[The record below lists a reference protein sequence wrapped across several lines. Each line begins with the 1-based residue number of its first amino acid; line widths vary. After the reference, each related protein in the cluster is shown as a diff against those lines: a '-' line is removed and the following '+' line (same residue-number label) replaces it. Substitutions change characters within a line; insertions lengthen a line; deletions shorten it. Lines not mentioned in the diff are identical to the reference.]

1 MDRINPPNEQFKI
14 GEYAGKLIQQTSKVH
29 LNLDQEFILT
39 TEDKVLICL
48 TQHLSRMERKKGWIA
63 PLGIF
68 LTILIVFQTTT
79 FQSFFVSAETWEAI
93 FIISGVISFSWL
105 IYAYWQSR
113 VSTSINEVVDHIKK
127 TALMQEEVKAGSVQ
141 ASAKFEEVA
150 INDLIIRMAHY
161 GSGDKT
167 KDVTNILISKITRG
181 KLEFFISNKNL
192 GGDPITGKHKKLE
205 VEFSHGGKV
214 QMKIVD
220 EGDTLILP

>member
-1 MDRINPPNEQFKI
+1 MDRINPPNEQAQI

-93 FIISGVISFSWL
+93 FIISGVISSGWL

-127 TALMQEEVKAGSVQ
+127 TALMQEKVKAGSVQ
-141 ASAKFEEVA
+141 GSIKSDEVA
-150 INDLIIRMAHY
+150 ETDLVIRMANY
-161 GSGDKT
+161 GAGDNLVN
-167 KDVTNILISKITRG
+167 VTNILISKITQG
-181 KLEFFISNKNL
+181 KLEFFISNDNL
-192 GGDPITGKHKKLE
+192 GGDPIKGEPKKLDVEYSYGGE
-205 VEFSHGGKV
+205 VQK
-214 QMKIVD
+214 KIVD
-220 EGDTLILP
+220 EGNTLILP